1 MILTMKTDSLYSE
14 EEKYFDYTD
23 KLDKITAK
31 TLVLVGDRDWIC
43 PIGTGFCSS
52 HQDILMEF

>member
-1 MILTMKTDSLYSE
+1 MKTDSLYSE

-43 PIGTGFCSS
+43 PIGNGFCSCY
-52 HQDILMEF
+52 QDVSIEV